1 MPGYVT
7 FNLIDWTSVFTRHVS
22 YPVLKSITGLGEEVK
37 FDTGDACTRM
47 LYMHNAATLHT
58 VTNDA
63 GEEMQT
69 AACSFIAAPLVTW
82 PKAPSLPAS
91 WSICCACRTCH
102 FTFPGDVGART
113 KATFSSRLCAS
124 VSSFIELLFI
134 FTYFTAEDGPMLIP
148 RDVQNFTDA
157 CVLNGMLVALNNGL
171 YGVSG

>member
-1 MPGYVT
+1 MSGPRWYWNLPFVVLVCDDTFFVPLEGSFDVPGYVT

-47 LYMHNAATLHT
+47 LFMHNAATLHT

-113 KATFSSRLCAS
+113 KATFSSH
-124 VSSFIELLFI
+124 
-134 FTYFTAEDGPMLIP
+134 
-148 RDVQNFTDA
+148 
-157 CVLNGMLVALNNGL
+157 
-171 YGVSG
+171 